1 MDYLTETMF
10 LSVYRTQFRNNFMKN
25 IIKKSTFVSLAISL
39 VLTGGNA
46 LAKVSD
52 EEAQKLGK
60 ELTPMGAKQAA
71 NDDGSIPEWTGGITS
86 VPAGYKKGDH
96 HQDPFSS
103 DKALFTISAS
113 NLSEYKNNLS
123 PGQIKL
129 FETYPDT
136 YKMNVY
142 QTRRSASF
150 PTHVYDAI
158 KANSTRAELVEE
170 GNGISQAS
178 VGIPFPMPKDGLEAI
193 WNHILRYRGEK
204 LEREG
209 GQASPTASGDYTYLG
224 FAEGLILPYNV
235 EGAKPEDLQETNILF
250 KFKQKVTEPARLAG
264 TALLV
269 HETMDQIKTPRQA
282 WTYNTGQRRVRRA
295 PNVAYDTP
303 GTASDGLRT
312 TDDFD
317 MYNGAPNRY
326 SWELKGKQEL
336 YIPYNDYRLH
346 SDKLTY
352 DDILQPG
359 HINPQYVRYEKH
371 RVWVVEAKVKSDT
384 RHTYKK
390 RVFFIDEDSW
400 QVAVTDIYDNRD
412 ELYRVGVAHGL
423 NYYEVPTQWSTLEV
437 FHDLQSRRY
446 IAMGLD
452 NEARMY
458 DFSPELKASSFTPS
472 ALRREGRR

>member
-1 MDYLTETMF
+1 MSNIMKISLKKLT
-10 LSVYRTQFRNNFMKN
+10 LASVA
-25 IIKKSTFVSLAISL
+25 VSLAL
-39 VLTGGNA
+39 VSTA
-46 LAKVSD
+46 TLAKVSPT
-52 EEAQKLGK
+52 EVAKLNN
-60 ELTPMGAKQAA
+60 ELTPIGAVRGA
-71 NDDGSIPEWTGGITS
+71 NADGSIPAWNGGITS
-86 VPAGYKKGDH
+86 VPAGYTVGDH
-96 HQDPFSS
+96 HIDPFST
-103 DKALFTISAS
+103 DKVEYTITAA
-113 NLSEYKNNLS
+113 NVAQYKAMLT
-123 PGQIKL
+123 PGQVKL

-142 QTRRSASF
+142 QSRRSASY
-150 PTHVYDAI
+150 PEHVYQASIDNAGR
-158 KANSTRAELVEE
+158 TELVEG
-170 GNGISQAS
+170 GNGIENAA
-178 VGIPFPMPKDGLEAI
+178 VGIPFPVPKDGLEAI
-193 WNHILRYRGEK
+193 WNHILRYRGEA
-204 LEREG
+204 LTREG
-209 GQASPTASGDYTYLG
+209 GQAAPTASGDYTYLG
-224 FAEGLILPYNV
+224 FDDQLMIPY
-235 EGAKPEDLQETNILF
+235 GMKDASAAQLKETNILF

-269 HETMDQIKTPRQA
+269 HETMNQIQTPRQA

-317 MYNGAPNRY
+317 MFNGAPNRY
-326 SWELKGKQEL
+326 NWTLKGKQEL
-336 YIPYNDYRLH
+336 LIPYNDYRLH
-346 SDKLTY
+346 SDSLKY
-352 DDILQPG
+352 ADILQPG
-359 HINPQYVRYEKH
+359 HINPEHVRYEKH
-371 RVWVVEAKVKSDT
+371 RVWVVEANLKSDT

-400 QVAVTDIYDNRD
+400 QIAVTDIYDNRD

-452 NEARMY
+452 NEAKMY
-458 DFSPELKASSFTPS
+458 DFSAKLKDISFTSS